1 MSEGKESW
9 QIDLEAREDAEDAA
23 EAASDAAFAGIR
35 EEFPSLRK
43 AVEVFPET
51 PCTQAQF
58 DLVMNQF
65 DAVHSELL
73 SIWRSQDLEDPEL
86 EEEVNALLLAFEKK
100 VGEGEK

>member
-1 MSEGKESW
+1 MKESW
-9 QIDLEAREDAEDAA
+9 QIDLEAREESDNAA
-23 EAASDAAFAGIR
+23 ETASDAAFAGIR
-35 EEFPSLRK
+35 EELPSLRK

-51 PCTQAQF
+51 PCTQAQY
-58 DLVMNQF
+58 DEVVNQF

-73 SIWRSQDLEDPEL
+73 SIWKSQDLEDPEL

>member
-1 MSEGKESW
+1 MKESW
-9 QIDLEAREDAEDAA
+9 RIDLEAREDAEDAA
-23 EAASDAAFAGIR
+23 EAASNAAFAVIWL
-35 EEFPSLRK
+35 ELPSLRK
-43 AVEVFPET
+43 AVEVFPST
-51 PCTQAQF
+51 GCTQAQF

-73 SIWRSQDLEDPEL
+73 SIWKNEDLEDPEL

>member
-1 MSEGKESW
+1 MVMESW
-9 QIDLEAREDAEDAA
+9 QQDLYRREKQEEAA
-23 EAASDAAFAGIR
+23 EKASDAAFAGIR
-35 EEFPSLRK
+35 EELPALRK
-43 AVEVFPET
+43 AVEVFPKT

-58 DLVMNQF
+58 DEVMNQF

-73 SIWRSQDLEDPEL
+73 SIWKNEDLEDPEL